1 MQNASVNLEPNLP
14 PAIRLSVASLSVL
27 HIKATYGPLLYF
39 PYFVD
44 NTKNYLYFRIQPY
57 TYIYFFNMFATMII
71 DALQAILC
79 VLYIIDHLP
88 GPGNPP
94 TVLGICDLS
103 IATILLC
110 FFLSLSLRVFLTAG
124 HLLILKL
131 LWEEVILPAAE
142 MIPRPDGFLWFPPFF
157 DLNFFLILFIVVLC
171 CP

>member
-1 MQNASVNLEPNLP
+1 MW
-14 PAIRLSVASLSVL
+14 
-27 HIKATYGPLLYF
+27 
-39 PYFVD
+39 
-44 NTKNYLYFRIQPY
+44 
-57 TYIYFFNMFATMII
+57 ATMII